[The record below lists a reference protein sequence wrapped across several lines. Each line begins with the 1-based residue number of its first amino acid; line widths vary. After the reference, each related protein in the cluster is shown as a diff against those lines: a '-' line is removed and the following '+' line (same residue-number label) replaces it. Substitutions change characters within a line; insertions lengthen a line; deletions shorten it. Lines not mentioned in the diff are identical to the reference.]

1 MYVHLRFFS
10 SLSLAF
16 SLSFLISLSQS
27 MCVSISLHPSPFF
40 SFSLSLYVSLPLP
53 LLFFSVTVFRY
64 LTLSLSLSLS
74 LCRPLSLSVFPPYI
88 LFPINLSPC
97 CINWEQHLGVQT
109 VGVCWSSVGQS
120 HCQDL
125 EPGDLRGS
133 RGRDRWRGMSAFV

>member
-16 SLSFLISLSQS
+16 SLSFLLSLSVYVCFYLS
-27 MCVSISLHPSPFF
+27 PSLSFFLFLSVSVCVSPSPSPLFLCHCL
-40 SFSLSLYVSLPLP
+40 SLSN
-53 LLFFSVTVFRY
+53 
-64 LTLSLSLSLS
+64 SLSLSLS